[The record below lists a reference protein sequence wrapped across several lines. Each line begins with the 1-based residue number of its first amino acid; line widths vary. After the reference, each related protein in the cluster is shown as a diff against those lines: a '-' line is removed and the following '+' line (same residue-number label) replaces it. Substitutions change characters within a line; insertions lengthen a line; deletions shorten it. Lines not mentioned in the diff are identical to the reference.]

1 MIRIHECCLAIALLL
16 ACCQPTNAQ
25 DQSMLDLLQK
35 MPAGGNAVLVADLAK
50 ISQSEVA
57 TQSGWFSTAN
67 GPMESGFGFLP
78 TGAQRLALASK
89 MDFHNFAPTWTTGL
103 ISMSNMPAMDSVAKV
118 TNGQMDNLAGM
129 QVVATGSDLFIF
141 AVDGDLASF
150 TPANRQELASWIS
163 GLKENKTA
171 GVSEFLKSAV
181 QNRDAAQ
188 LLVAMDLN
196 YLVSESTVLKRA
208 KDSDALVVAGIDP
221 QKFAS
226 ALASLNGMTVGCSFI
241 DAVYGDLTISFGENV
256 EFLKP
261 VAKKL
266 VLEVMKNHGAQ
277 VSEVSNWQANVSGNQ
292 IQLSGKLSPQ
302 GLRRLISLFESPEP
316 HLATSDPNNPPSPA
330 ESTKSYFD
338 AVTSLMDELQKEI
351 GQGGQNSYQ
360 VSRWFRSYANKI
372 DNLSMAGVDADVLN
386 FGAKVSQTFRQ
397 IANGATTT
405 RQSVQVKNAN
415 LMAYGNGSPA
425 YRNRRYGGGYGYA
438 YPWAWGPGWGP
449 GYGWGANRQADGRN
463 ANRQQV
469 GAEKRDIQMR
479 ARTEASASAQS
490 ALTGLVEARQQLL
503 RTLTERYPNTF

>member
-1 MIRIHECCLAIALLL
+1 
-16 ACCQPTNAQ
+16 
-25 DQSMLDLLQK
+25 MLDLLQK

-57 TQSGWFSTAN
+57 KQNGWFSTAK

-78 TGAQRLALASK
+78 QGAQRLALASK

-103 ISMSNMPAMDSVAKV
+103 ITLSDMPAMDTVARV
-118 TNGQMDNLAGM
+118 TNGQVDNLAGM
-129 QVVATGSDLFIF
+129 PVVATGSDLFIF
-141 AVDGDLASF
+141 SVDNDLASF
-150 TPANRQELASWIS
+150 TPANRQELASWIA
-163 GLKENKTA
+163 GLKANKTA
-171 GVSEFLKSAV
+171 GVGAFLQSAV
-181 QNRDAAQ
+181 ENRDAAQ

-196 YLVSESTVLKRA
+196 YLVSEATVLKRA
-208 KDSDALVVAGIDP
+208 KESDALDVAGIDP
-221 QKFAS
+221 QKFAT
-226 ALASLNGMTVGCSFI
+226 ALASLSGMTVGCSFI

-266 VLEVMKNHGAQ
+266 VLEVMANHGAQ
-277 VSEVSNWQANVSGNQ
+277 VNEVSNWQATVSGNQ

-316 HLATSDPNNPPSPA
+316 HIATSDPNKPPSPA
-330 ESTKSYFD
+330 EATKTYFD
-338 AVTSLMDELQKEI
+338 AVTSLMDELQKDM

-372 DNLSMAGVDADVLN
+372 DNLSMAGVDADALN

-438 YPWAWGPGWGP
+438 YPWAWGY
-449 GYGWGANRQADGRN
+449 GYGWAPNQQADARN

-479 ARTEASASAQS
+479 ARAQASESAQS